1 MSIPLTRL
9 GDRAFSHSEN
19 NDVEAEYDRLRDL
32 ARQEARKRGE
42 CFERSRQA
50 YENGDGAEAKRLSNE
65 GKKHGANME
74 RYNKQASEYIFR
86 ENNNPERV
94 AEDTIDLHGQFV
106 EEAEDILEA
115 RIRDAQARGQRH
127 LHVIVG
133 KGNHSAGGVQKIKP
147 RVEQVCRELG
157 LDYAT
162 EANDG
167 RIYVDL
173 TGAKVGAPPPLPPQP
188 GGGYGGGGHG
198 PSHGG
203 HQPHHDAGYGQAHH
217 GGGQHQQRPPQQ
229 QQQQQHQ
236 QQQQDDDL
244 IVQVTGVMEGAQLP
258 KLTTSL
264 NQGTVEEVPQK
275 LKELWNILT
284 TSEPDSTH
292 ASEKFILR
300 WLLKSMAGS
309 STDAETIRRY
319 PLTWTLMGCL
329 FSRIPLFSLAKAL
342 ADRRFMAILQQTLK
356 NISSSDLQEPDGD
369 VEMQDAPSS
378 IKKSLKRKRSQEIA
392 FDLSV
397 LKAPLSRLQS
407 TEQVFAALKVLISR
421 ISTDANDKANDRM
434 GAEHIRSLFGCA
446 TKDALQMM
454 SASLDVCKL
463 AIAEETSECLE
474 GQESWINTLA
484 SIWELHMRSGSDAR
498 DFALHMAGPSCL
510 VLRNLV
516 KMDGSSSSTFN
527 RGVAKA
533 WERDLQGLI
542 TKNLVLP
549 ARSEFFVKKGT
560 GIMSAPTN
568 HRSDLS
574 ALCPVLFQL
583 VLQAPQPIGGT
594 SMKKDNEEWIDAVF
608 SVLEERMKTLATE
621 QRNSIMQELL
631 ASALDQNSSPKTST
645 LLNVCKEYA
654 LGDDKV
660 DWAIVSSV
668 AQCDPDV
675 FLTSE
680 DGRSLLDTIL
690 NEAPTGAVDDKD
702 TYEALC
708 STMLSLASGFVRARD
723 LSKFVKKWFERL
735 TNCSIRKSMK
745 TTEGIFWLDSRIS
758 QAVSSYIQEALT
770 TKQLAD
776 LINDLSQ
783 SNDTPA
789 EAARAVVFDAI
800 CQGITIDDFW
810 EAVGTSLFESVWASP
825 TNFKASE
832 VSSAQ
837 RRIAAKAFTWDVA
850 NDPWEMTG
858 TFLRS
863 SLDQPKLKTPATFE
877 AFRSAIAAWNS
888 RYAGEVVL
896 PQEKSLLSPDGVI
909 SGFMQVLNEKLLTE
923 ELSFDDAILRLRLES
938 DNLRKESDVFSLLPL
953 GKVSVTTYLAWIL
966 FYFPK
971 LLQMLQSTNGLAD
984 FVKAVIAFLGR
995 SSGTTASPSRPA
1007 FDAFAKALTESF
1019 ADIPGGC
1026 LSTTFVGPVIEI
1038 LKSPDSF
1045 GQPTKPG
1052 VAAARLV
1059 TSLSSERL
1067 QRGDRERLM
1076 ETVYT
1081 LARSQTSADFDGL
1094 SWESLLG
1101 LMVQLMAKPTFYA
1114 EMSIQGL
1121 LEIGKLLKKRI
1132 RMDKAELFQ
1141 ESRTA
1146 VAFKLYGELAYLTFR
1161 QMSVSAGAR
1170 ETNFI
1175 KEVWPAISKA
1185 LRKKGRDTDIVPLT
1199 LLTAFVV
1206 AIQQS
1211 PVQDQL
1217 SQEIGSLE
1225 ESKVELS
1232 RLAILAMEE
1241 HFKGSK
1247 KAVELDLET
1256 LIKLRAAF
1264 MAAEV
1269 SWSSSNQD
1277 AIAAMR
1283 EQIIAATSEI
1293 RKADVEIGT
1302 LTTSF
1307 IAGRLG
1313 QGQHGS
1319 VDEGGSWSAG
1329 DSGKNDRS
1337 KLDIK
1342 SIIKS
1347 VDMTIPDGDDAAKAA
1362 FIRDLVSHLQ
1372 NDSNR
1377 AINLLTARRVI
1388 KAGIEVSSATDESA
1402 VVLSMVQNT
1411 LTQLLVSAGSVNEF
1425 VDGART
1431 IYQLLETKLAS
1442 VTQWN
1447 VEHTLS
1453 SIAVVCSDNAINAD
1467 VIRSSPK
1474 MYEWLCLMM
1483 EVVLKRHRRRLEGHL
1498 HLLITVLQA
1507 LLTCLILNPYDTT
1520 QGSWASGPVSGRKYE
1535 SFPYWE
1541 RHAKI
1546 YGRLLTLV
1554 CEPSAASVM
1563 RTHQHGTSAPLD
1575 SATDAAKRSAGQY
1588 MYLVLMHFIKLQ
1600 LESDVPHAVREAL
1613 VPGINSIL
1621 DVTPP
1626 DMRKVMAD
1634 AMDASG
1640 RAIFK
1645 DIYEKYRRFGK
1656 WRGA

>member
-1 MSIPLTRL
+1 
-9 GDRAFSHSEN
+9 
-19 NDVEAEYDRLRDL
+19 
-32 ARQEARKRGE
+32 
-42 CFERSRQA
+42 
-50 YENGDGAEAKRLSNE
+50 
-65 GKKHGANME
+65 
-74 RYNKQASEYIFR
+74 
-86 ENNNPERV
+86 
-94 AEDTIDLHGQFV
+94 
-106 EEAEDILEA
+106 
-115 RIRDAQARGQRH
+115 
-127 LHVIVG
+127 
-133 KGNHSAGGVQKIKP
+133 
-147 RVEQVCRELG
+147 
-157 LDYAT
+157 
-162 EANDG
+162 
-167 RIYVDL
+167 
-173 TGAKVGAPPPLPPQP
+173 
-188 GGGYGGGGHG
+188 
-198 PSHGG
+198 
-203 HQPHHDAGYGQAHH
+203 
-217 GGGQHQQRPPQQ
+217 
-229 QQQQQHQ
+229 
-236 QQQQDDDL
+236 
-244 IVQVTGVMEGAQLP
+244 MEGAQFP
-258 KLTTSL
+258 KLTTAL
-264 NQGTVEEVPQK
+264 NQGQVEEIPQK
-275 LKELWNILT
+275 LKELWTSLT
-284 TSEPDSTH
+284 KSEPDSTH

-309 STDAETIRRY
+309 STDAETVRRY

-342 ADRRFMAILQQTLK
+342 ADRRFMGILQQTLK
-356 NISSSDLQEPDGD
+356 NISSSESKGPDGD

-378 IKKSLKRKRSQEIA
+378 TKKSLKRKRSQELA

-407 TEQVFAALKVLISR
+407 AEQVFAALKVLISR

-454 SASLDVCKL
+454 SASLYLCKL

-474 GQESWINTLA
+474 GQESWINTLT
-484 SIWELHMRSGSDAR
+484 SVWELHMRNGSDAR

-516 KMDGSSSSTFN
+516 KMDGSSSTFN

-533 WERDLQGLI
+533 WGRGLQGLI
-542 TKNLVLP
+542 TTNLILP

-560 GIMSAPTN
+560 GIISAPIN
-568 HRSDLS
+568 HQTDLS
-574 ALCPVLFQL
+574 ALCPVLFHL
-583 VLQAPQPIGGT
+583 VLQAPQPIGGA
-594 SMKKDNEEWIDAVF
+594 SMKKDNEEWIDTVF
-608 SVLEERMKTLATE
+608 SLLEEPVRILATE
-621 QRNSIMQELL
+621 QRNSVMQELL
-631 ASALDQNSSPKTST
+631 ASALDQNSSPKTLT

-654 LGDDKV
+654 LGDGKV

-675 FLTSE
+675 FLTSDE
-680 DGRSLLDTIL
+680 GRRLLDTIL
-690 NEAPTGAVDDKD
+690 DEAPSGAVDDKD

-708 STMLSLASGFVRARD
+708 STMLSLASGFVRARE

-735 TNCSIRKSMK
+735 INCSIQKNTKSM
-745 TTEGIFWLDSRIS
+745 ERVFWLDSRIS
-758 QAVSSYIQEALT
+758 QSVSSYIQEALT

-776 LINDLSQ
+776 LITDLSEPK
-783 SNDTPA
+783 DTPA

-800 CQGITIDDFW
+800 CQGITIDEFW
-810 EAVGTSLFESVWASP
+810 EGVGTSLFKSVWTSP
-825 TNFKASE
+825 TNFKATE

-837 RRIAAKAFTWDVA
+837 RRTAAKAFTWDVA
-850 NDPWEMTG
+850 SDPWEMTG
-858 TFLRS
+858 AFLQA
-863 SLDQPKLKTPATFE
+863 SLDQPKLKAPATFE
-877 AFRSAIAAWNS
+877 AFRSTIAAWNS
-888 RYAGEVVL
+888 CYSGEVTL
-896 PQEKSLLSPDGVI
+896 PQKSSLRPDGVI
-909 SGFMQVLNEKLLTE
+909 SEFIQVLTGKLLTE
-923 ELSFDDAILRLRLES
+923 ELRFDDSILQLRLENNNS
-938 DNLRKESDVFSLLPL
+938 MKESDVFSLLPL
-953 GKVSVTTYLAWIL
+953 GKPSVTTYLAWIL

-984 FVKAVIAFLGR
+984 FVKAVIVFLGR
-995 SSGTTASPSRPA
+995 SSGAAALQSRPA
-1007 FDAFAKALTESF
+1007 FDAFAKALTESL
-1019 ADIPGGC
+1019 ADIPGDC
-1026 LSTTFVGPVIEI
+1026 LSTTFVGPIIET
-1038 LKSPDSF
+1038 LKSADSF
-1045 GQPTKPG
+1045 DQPTKPG
-1052 VAAARLV
+1052 VVAARLV
-1059 TSLSSERL
+1059 TSVNGERL

-1081 LARSQTSADFDGL
+1081 IARSQTSADFDGL
-1094 SWESLLG
+1094 AWESLLG

-1114 EMSIQGL
+1114 DMSIQGL
-1121 LEIGKLLKKRI
+1121 LEVGKLLKKRV
-1132 RMDKAELFQ
+1132 RKDKADLFKD
-1141 ESRTA
+1141 SRTA
-1146 VAFKLYGELAYLTFR
+1146 VAFKLYGELSYLTFR
-1161 QMSVSAGAR
+1161 QMSVSVGTR
-1170 ETNFI
+1170 EMNFI

-1185 LRKKGRDTDIVPLT
+1185 LGKKGRDTDMVPLT

-1206 AIQQS
+1206 AIQHS
-1211 PVQDQL
+1211 PVQDKL
-1217 SQEIGSLE
+1217 SQEIGSLK
-1225 ESKVELS
+1225 ESKEELS

-1241 HFKGSK
+1241 HFKGSNK
-1247 KAVELDLET
+1247 GLGLDLET

-1264 MAAEV
+1264 MATEV

-1283 EQIIAATSEI
+1283 EQIIAAASEI

-1302 LTTSF
+1302 LITSF
-1307 IAGRLG
+1307 IAGRLQEEQRRSLDQVG
-1313 QGQHGS
+1313 N
-1319 VDEGGSWSAG
+1319 WSAEDLG
-1329 DSGKNDRS
+1329 ENDRS

-1342 SIIKS
+1342 SIVKS

-1362 FIRDLVSHLQ
+1362 FLRDLVSRLQ
-1372 NDSNR
+1372 NDSHR

-1388 KAGIEVSSATDESA
+1388 KAGIEVSSTTDESA

-1411 LTQLLVSAGSVNEF
+1411 LTQLLVNAGSVNEF

-1431 IYQLLETKLAS
+1431 IHQLLETKLAS

-1453 SIAVVCSDNAINAD
+1453 SIAVVCSDKAVNAD

-1474 MYEWLCLMM
+1474 TYEWLCLMT
-1483 EVVLKRHRRRLEGHL
+1483 EVILKRHRRRLEGHL
-1498 HLLITVLQA
+1498 HLLITVLQS
-1507 LLTCLILNPYDTT
+1507 LLTCLILNPYDNT
-1520 QGSWASGPVSGRKYE
+1520 QGSWASGPVSGRKAE
-1535 SFPYWE
+1535 SFPSWE
-1541 RHAKI
+1541 RHAKT

-1563 RTHQHGTSAPLD
+1563 RTHQHGSSAPLD

-1613 VPGINSIL
+1613 VPGVNSIL

-1645 DIYEKYRRFGK
+1645 DIYEKYRKFGK

>member
-1 MSIPLTRL
+1 
-9 GDRAFSHSEN
+9 
-19 NDVEAEYDRLRDL
+19 
-32 ARQEARKRGE
+32 
-42 CFERSRQA
+42 
-50 YENGDGAEAKRLSNE
+50 
-65 GKKHGANME
+65 
-74 RYNKQASEYIFR
+74 
-86 ENNNPERV
+86 
-94 AEDTIDLHGQFV
+94 
-106 EEAEDILEA
+106 
-115 RIRDAQARGQRH
+115 
-127 LHVIVG
+127 
-133 KGNHSAGGVQKIKP
+133 
-147 RVEQVCRELG
+147 
-157 LDYAT
+157 
-162 EANDG
+162 
-167 RIYVDL
+167 
-173 TGAKVGAPPPLPPQP
+173 
-188 GGGYGGGGHG
+188 
-198 PSHGG
+198 
-203 HQPHHDAGYGQAHH
+203 
-217 GGGQHQQRPPQQ
+217 
-229 QQQQQHQ
+229 
-236 QQQQDDDL
+236 
-244 IVQVTGVMEGAQLP
+244 MEGALLP
-258 KLTTSL
+258 KLTTAL
-264 NQGTVEEVPQK
+264 NQGSVEEIPQK
-275 LKELWNILT
+275 LKELWVTLT
-284 TSEPDSTH
+284 KSEPDSTH

-300 WLLKSMAGS
+300 WLLKSMTGS
-309 STDAETIRRY
+309 STNAETVRRY

-356 NISSSDLQEPDGD
+356 NISSSDSKGPDGD

-378 IKKSLKRKRSQEIA
+378 AKKSLKRKRSQELA
-392 FDLSV
+392 FDLSI

-446 TKDALQMM
+446 TKDALQMI
-454 SASLDVCKL
+454 SASLDLCKL
-463 AIAEETSECLE
+463 AISEETSECLE
-474 GQESWINTLA
+474 GQDSWISTLA
-484 SIWELHMRSGSDAR
+484 SVWELHMRSGSDAR
-498 DFALHMAGPSCL
+498 DFALHMAGSSCL

-516 KMDGSSSSTFN
+516 QMDGSSSSTFN

-542 TKNLVLP
+542 TKNLILP
-549 ARSEFFVKKGT
+549 SRSEFFVKKGT
-560 GIMSAPTN
+560 GIIAAPIN
-568 HRSDLS
+568 HQSDLS

-583 VLQAPQPIGGT
+583 VLQAPQPIGGA
-594 SMKKDNEEWIDAVF
+594 SMKKDNEEWNDVVF
-608 SVLEERMKTLATE
+608 SLLEERVKTLATE
-621 QRNSIMQELL
+621 QRNSVMQELL
-631 ASALDQNSSPKTST
+631 ASALEQNSSPKTST
-645 LLNVCKEYA
+645 LLDVCKEYA
-654 LGDDKV
+654 LGDGKV
-660 DWAIVSSV
+660 DWSIVSSV

-675 FLTSE
+675 FLTSDE
-680 DGRSLLDTIL
+680 GRSLLDTIL
-690 NEAPTGAVDDKD
+690 DEAPNEAVEDKE
-702 TYEALC
+702 TYEAMC
-708 STMLSLASGFVRARD
+708 STMLSLASGFVRARE

-735 TNCSIRKSMK
+735 TNCSIQKSTK
-745 TTEGIFWLDSRIS
+745 TTERIFWLDSRIS
-758 QAVSSYIQEALT
+758 QSVSGYIQEALT

-776 LINDLSQ
+776 LISDLSQ

-789 EAARAVVFDAI
+789 EAARAIVFDAI
-800 CQGITIDDFW
+800 CQGITIDAFW
-810 EAVGTSLFESVWASP
+810 EVVGTSLFESVWTSP
-825 TNFKASE
+825 INFKAAE
-832 VSSAQ
+832 LASAQ

-850 NDPWEMTG
+850 SDPWELTG
-858 TFLRS
+858 TFLQA
-863 SLDQPKLKTPATFE
+863 SLDQPKLKAPAVFE
-877 AFRSAIAAWNS
+877 AFRSTVAAWNS
-888 RYAGEVVL
+888 CYSGEVVL
-896 PQEKSLLSPDGVI
+896 PQEKSSSRPDGVI
-909 SGFMQVLNEKLLTE
+909 SGFMQVLIGKLLTE
-923 ELSFDDAILRLRLES
+923 EPNFDDCILRLRLES
-938 DNLRKESDVFSLLPL
+938 DNIMKESDVFSLLPL

-984 FVKAVIAFLGR
+984 FVKAVITFLSR
-995 SSGTTASPSRPA
+995 SCGTAASPSRPA
-1007 FDAFAKALTESF
+1007 FDTFAKALTESL
-1019 ADIPGGC
+1019 ADIPGDC
-1026 LSTTFVGPVIEI
+1026 LSTTFVGPITEI
-1038 LKSPDSF
+1038 LKSADSF

-1052 VAAARLV
+1052 VAAARLM
-1059 TSLSSERL
+1059 TSVNSERL

-1081 LARSQTSADFDGL
+1081 VVRSQTSADFDGL
-1094 SWESLLG
+1094 AWESLLG
-1101 LMVQLMAKPTFYA
+1101 VMVQLMARPTFYA
-1114 EMSIQGL
+1114 DMSIHGL
-1121 LEIGKLLKKRI
+1121 LEVGKLLKKRV
-1132 RMDKAELFQ
+1132 RKDKADLFKD
-1141 ESRTA
+1141 SRTA
-1146 VAFKLYGELAYLTFR
+1146 VAFKLYGELSYLTFR
-1161 QMSVSAGAR
+1161 QMSASAGTR

-1175 KEVWPAISKA
+1175 KEVWPALSKA
-1185 LRKKGRDTDIVPLT
+1185 LGKKGRDTDMVPLT

-1217 SQEIGSLE
+1217 SQEIGSLK
-1225 ESKVELS
+1225 ESKEELS

-1241 HFKGSK
+1241 HFKGSSK
-1247 KAVELDLET
+1247 VLGLDLET

-1283 EQIIAATSEI
+1283 EQILAAASEI
-1293 RKADVEIGT
+1293 RKFDVEIGT
-1302 LTTSF
+1302 LASSF
-1307 IAGRLG
+1307 IAGRLQEG
-1313 QGQHGS
+1313 QRGS
-1319 VDEGGSWSAG
+1319 VDQGSNLSAE
-1329 DSGKNDRS
+1329 DSGENDRS

-1342 SIIKS
+1342 SVIKT

-1362 FIRDLVSHLQ
+1362 FLRDLVSRLQ

-1388 KAGIEVSSATDESA
+1388 KAGIEVSSTTDESA

-1431 IYQLLETKLAS
+1431 IHQLLETKLAS

-1453 SIAVVCSDNAINAD
+1453 SIAVVCSDKGVNAD

-1483 EVVLKRHRRRLEGHL
+1483 EVILKRHRRRLEGHL
-1498 HLLITVLQA
+1498 HLLITVLQS
-1507 LLTCLILNPYDTT
+1507 LFTCLILNPYDNT
-1520 QGSWASGPVSGRKYE
+1520 QGSWASAPVSARKAE

-1541 RHAKI
+1541 RHAKT

-1563 RTHQHGTSAPLD
+1563 RTHQHGSSAPLD

-1613 VPGINSIL
+1613 VPGVNSIL
-1621 DVTPP
+1621 DVTPQ

-1645 DIYEKYRRFGK
+1645 DIYEKYRKFGK